1 MATPEE
7 EIEKLALSGIIEGFN
22 KQSISIPSI
31 AMRFLELE
39 GKFSEEEAK
48 QAIELYQK
56 AVKEIMDGK
65 NLTVCQLAAY
75 HLLAE
80 LNLQRKA
87 NAIEK
92 IEKPAPVITDMAYHG

>member
-1 MATPEE
+1 
-7 EIEKLALSGIIEGFN
+7 
-22 KQSISIPSI
+22 
-31 AMRFLELE
+31 MRFLELE
-39 GKFSEEEAK
+39 GKFSEDKAK

-56 AVKEIMDGK
+56 AMKEIMGGK

-92 IEKPAPVITDMAYHG
+92 PEKPAPINSEMAYHG